1 MERMVKR
8 FGECVGSN
16 VSKRRAG
23 LENNNVE
30 ADLTTSQGKLPLLGK
45 GAIST
50 QQLHRGSGDGTY
62 TTRAEATREAP
73 SRGLRRETNR
83 RPVRARPGEVG
94 SRMGP
99 YYRGG

>member
-1 MERMVKR
+1 
-8 FGECVGSN
+8 
-16 VSKRRAG
+16 
-23 LENNNVE
+23 VE

-62 TTRAEATREAP
+62 TTRAEATRETP

-99 YYRGG
+99 